1 MYPCCTPP
9 YLHSLGVWTP
19 IRAVGVAL
27 DRLHPSRAC
36 VLCVVCAH
44 ERNGSRYPR
53 SAQAIPNTM
62 RPSDTVPAESKF
74 ASFLEELAS
83 TVDELRDA
91 GTGR

>member
-1 MYPCCTPP
+1 
-9 YLHSLGVWTP
+9 
-19 IRAVGVAL
+19 
-27 DRLHPSRAC
+27 
-36 VLCVVCAH
+36 
-44 ERNGSRYPR
+44 
-53 SAQAIPNTM
+53 M